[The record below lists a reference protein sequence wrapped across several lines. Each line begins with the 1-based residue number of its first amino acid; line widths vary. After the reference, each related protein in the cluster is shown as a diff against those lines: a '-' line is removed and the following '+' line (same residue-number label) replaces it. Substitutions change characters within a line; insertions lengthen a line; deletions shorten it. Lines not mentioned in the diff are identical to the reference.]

1 MPGQKEANCSF
12 NIENNKIAEGKS
24 VKKYYVSLKHP
35 DRAITTSRNVTE
47 VYVSDWEDCKLNE
60 LLYLLLLAVYCVDPV
75 IQFTGMSPSVDG
87 TSPCTHETTVKEGEN
102 FVVSAMIER
111 IGDSSKEVS
120 VMCMTVTNDK
130 PNEAKSSQD
139 YQERDK
145 KWVTFAPGQKIAFCN
160 VTILDDDEY
169 EKKEYFQLKLDRPR
183 ILGKINESANTV
195 CVYIVEDPSDS
206 KLLEAFVYTIH

>member
-1 MPGQKEANCSF
+1 M
-12 NIENNKIAEGKS
+12 
-24 VKKYYVSLKHP
+24 
-35 DRAITTSRNVTE
+35 
-47 VYVSDWEDCKLNE
+47 
-60 LLYLLLLAVYCVDPV
+60 YCVDPV
-75 IQFTGMSPSVDG
+75 IQFTGMSPSVDE
-87 TSPCTHETTVKEGEN
+87 TSSCTHKTTVKEGEN
-102 FVVSAMIER
+102 FVVSTMIER

-120 VMCMTVTNDK
+120 VMCMTK
-130 PNEAKSSQD
+130 PDTAVSSQD

-169 EKKEYFQLKLDRPR
+169 ETKEYFYLKLDRPR

-195 CVYIVEDPSDS
+195 CVYIVDSGDS